1 MAKEVEH
8 QIPQN
13 LQSLKTIVQSVW
25 ISISQNTIDGLVDLF
40 DKKVRICYNQNG
52 AQVRYH

>member
-1 MAKEVEH
+1 MAKEVEY
-8 QIPQN
+8 QMPQN

-40 DKKVRICYNQNG
+40 DKKVRICYNQDG